1 MFRTTLLLLLVFLV
15 LCTAETND
23 DLTKYGPTQ
32 LFSPL
37 ASRIPSKGGRKFKY
51 LNYGQIVAELQRL
64 ATLYPGLISIY
75 NAQQR
80 WGVPSPGQCGADGP
94 CRQWIARIT
103 NEDTLFQTNGDAG
116 PGDGP
121 PTDDD
126 DNAQG
131 GGSPGQGSTKPTG
144 SAVPTDDLGPPQ
156 PGGDG
161 PPQPP
166 SGQPGGQPGG
176 QAPPQPGGEPP
187 HRFRRRRTKGKA
199 AKKTSARPEVF
210 FSGCVHGN
218 ERVGP
223 TATVEMARLLLENY
237 KYGNNTWLKMLVD
250 TRSIFIMPS
259 ANAIGYYQNK
269 REENGIDP
277 NRDFPYGVDPKKCMR
292 TTAARALNELYR
304 EHLFQLALTFH
315 GGMRAISYEWGAP
328 NAKQDY
334 SPDDGVLLPMG
345 IAMRNYA
352 SGTSFYP
359 KADAMNPLVYPVK
372 GGMEDWAYA
381 SSWDKTP
388 GWVRPCTPT
397 TYMKSGAYPAVKT
410 IYTSDM
416 LKTLNILIETNS
428 AKAPDPT
435 ILGSVHQLLMP
446 ERAADHSDGDIP
458 RNIRLQL
465 MMIDLVQPYL
475 HWNDQIDND
484 PKYLQR
490 FWDRIMKDAN
500 ERGTGSSEH
509 PFIGTEHIEVGWE
522 IGGAL
527 TVDDTA
533 LFYGYIGG
541 DEPAGGEGGEG
552 GEGDKGDDDK
562 PPDGMTPPAGAHGA
576 DGDRP
581 PPNMGDIPQVDC
593 SEGGMMHNIV
603 KYMFQDGN
611 TRSTFTRINVDKD
624 RGHKGTVWYQDPN
637 THQFK
642 TPGMQ
647 MNNVGWSSSPLH
659 SDDDGPSK
667 PFGFGSG
674 YVGDINPTDMK
685 LKANDNNETER
696 VLVVFVVAK
705 VDKNWNT
712 PTRKTWPS
720 GAKPYSHVVNARNSE
735 TYTASNGQSK
745 IKGHN
750 YYMSRPLC
758 IVQKMKEWQPNPNPT
773 TTTTSTT
780 HKPTDHSKGH
790 TTTPVPTGFTTTT
803 TAKPPPRDGGGGET
817 TTTSTTTAPT
827 TAPTTSNPSSPST
840 TAANTPHSN
849 GAKTTAG
856 ATTTTTTTTVAM
868 SDAQDQKNAIRS
880 TTGTSTSQSIGTVFL
895 LLLVVVGVTC
905 CCLLILKCANG
916 DNGNDDDGDGGD
928 KNRNKN
934 RNGKSMR
941 HTVSKNFK
949 RVKNKV
955 KTKINKATE
964 EINRKK
970 DIRDSARK
978 SKRQSGMNSEIQK
991 LVAGMSSGDDSL
1003 DDESLLREIEMV

>member
-1 MFRTTLLLLLVFLV
+1 
-15 LCTAETND
+15 
-23 DLTKYGPTQ
+23 
-32 LFSPL
+32 
-37 ASRIPSKGGRKFKY
+37 
-51 LNYGQIVAELQRL
+51 
-64 ATLYPGLISIY
+64 
-75 NAQQR
+75 
-80 WGVPSPGQCGADGP
+80 
-94 CRQWIARIT
+94 
-103 NEDTLFQTNGDAG
+103 
-116 PGDGP
+116 
-121 PTDDD
+121 
-126 DNAQG
+126 
-131 GGSPGQGSTKPTG
+131 
-144 SAVPTDDLGPPQ
+144 
-156 PGGDG
+156 
-161 PPQPP
+161 
-166 SGQPGGQPGG
+166 
-176 QAPPQPGGEPP
+176 
-187 HRFRRRRTKGKA
+187 
-199 AKKTSARPEVF
+199 
-210 FSGCVHGN
+210 
-218 ERVGP
+218 
-223 TATVEMARLLLENY
+223 
-237 KYGNNTWLKMLVD
+237 
-250 TRSIFIMPS
+250 
-259 ANAIGYYQNK
+259 
-269 REENGIDP
+269 
-277 NRDFPYGVDPKKCMR
+277 
-292 TTAARALNELYR
+292 
-304 EHLFQLALTFH
+304 
-315 GGMRAISYEWGAP
+315 
-328 NAKQDY
+328 
-334 SPDDGVLLPMG
+334 
-345 IAMRNYA
+345 
-352 SGTSFYP
+352 
-359 KADAMNPLVYPVK
+359 
-372 GGMEDWAYA
+372 
-381 SSWDKTP
+381 
-388 GWVRPCTPT
+388 
-397 TYMKSGAYPAVKT
+397 
-410 IYTSDM
+410 
-416 LKTLNILIETNS
+416 
-428 AKAPDPT
+428 
-435 ILGSVHQLLMP
+435 
-446 ERAADHSDGDIP
+446 
-458 RNIRLQL
+458 
-465 MMIDLVQPYL
+465 
-475 HWNDQIDND
+475 
-484 PKYLQR
+484 
-490 FWDRIMKDAN
+490 
-500 ERGTGSSEH
+500 
-509 PFIGTEHIEVGWE
+509 
-522 IGGAL
+522 
-527 TVDDTA
+527 
-533 LFYGYIGG
+533 
-541 DEPAGGEGGEG
+541 
-552 GEGDKGDDDK
+552 
-562 PPDGMTPPAGAHGA
+562 MTPPAGAHGA

-637 THQFK
+637 TQQFK